1 MNADEH
7 QRAAM
12 SPVANPRQRAAML
25 RVDHAGEYGAT
36 RIYAG
41 QLAVMGQRSGNARKI
56 ARMAEQEARHRLVFD
71 RMIAERGVRPTALQ
85 PIWNVAGFALGAATA
100 LIGPKAAMA
109 CTAAIETEID
119 RHYGEQL
126 DQIGDGDAELSATI
140 AEFRAEEIEH
150 RDTAIRAGAEQAPA
164 YPLLSG
170 AIRLG
175 CRIAIRL
182 SRHI

>member
-1 MNADEH
+1 MSETILSP
-7 QRAAM
+7 AA
-12 SPVANPRQRAAML
+12 RAAML
-25 RVDHAGEYGAT
+25 RVDQAGEYGAT

-41 QLAVMGQRSGNARKI
+41 QIAVMGDHVPAARTIAAMAAQEQRH
-56 ARMAEQEARHRLVFD
+56 QETFD
-71 RMIAERGVRPTALQ
+71 RMMAERGVRPTLLQ
-85 PIWNVAGFALGAATA
+85 PLWNVAGFALGAATA

-126 DQIGDGDAELSATI
+126 AELGEADPELSAAI
-140 AEFRAEEIEH
+140 ADFRADELEH
-150 RDTAIRAGAEQAPA
+150 RETALAQGAEEAVA

-175 CRIAIRL
+175 CRAAIAL
-182 SRHI
+182 SKRI

>member
-1 MNADEH
+1 
-7 QRAAM
+7 
-12 SPVANPRQRAAML
+12 
-25 RVDHAGEYGAT
+25 
-36 RIYAG
+36 
-41 QLAVMGQRSGNARKI
+41 MGQSSTEARKI
-56 ARMAEQEARHRLVFD
+56 ARMAEQEERHRSVFD
-71 RMIAERGVRPTALQ
+71 RMITERGVRPTALQ
-85 PIWNVAGFALGAATA
+85 PLWNVAGFALGAVTA

-119 RHYGEQL
+119 RHYGGQL
-126 DQIGDGDAELSATI
+126 ELLRDRDPELRAAIG
-140 AEFRAEEIEH
+140 EFRAEEVEH
-150 RDTAIRAGAEQAPA
+150 RETAIASGAEEAPA